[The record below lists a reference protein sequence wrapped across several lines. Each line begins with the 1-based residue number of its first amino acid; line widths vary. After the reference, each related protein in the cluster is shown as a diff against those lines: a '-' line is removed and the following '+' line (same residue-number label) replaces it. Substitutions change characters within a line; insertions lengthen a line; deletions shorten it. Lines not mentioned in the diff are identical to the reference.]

1 MKRFGLIGNPLGHSF
16 SAKYFNEKFKQEG
29 LSDHVYELF
38 PLNQIEQ
45 LQELLI
51 THPDLVGLNV
61 TIPYKEGVIPYCTEL
76 TTEAQSIGA
85 VNCLLIRGNEI
96 VGHNTDAAG
105 FRLSIRP
112 FLEPQHDRALILGT
126 GGAAKAV
133 RYVLKELGIPSAM
146 VSRTNAGDLTYDM
159 LSPQL
164 VASCKLIVNCTPVGT
179 FPNVTEIP
187 NIPLDTIGNKHFV
200 IDLIYNP
207 ELTNL
212 LVSSAERGAL
222 VLNGADMLRFQA
234 DRAWSFWNE

>member
-1 MKRFGLIGNPLGHSF
+1 MRRFGLIGKPLRHSF
-16 SAKYFNEKFKQEG
+16 SAKYFNEKFSREN
-29 LSDHVYELF
+29 LNDHIYELF
-38 PLNQIEQ
+38 ELTSIDALP
-45 LQELLI
+45 ELLA
-51 THPDLVGLNV
+51 THGDLVGLNV
-61 TIPYKEGVIPYCTEL
+61 TIPYKEAVIPFCTSL
-76 TTEAQSIGA
+76 TDEAKAIGA
-85 VNCLLIRGNEI
+85 VNCLLLKDHKII
-96 VGHNTDAAG
+96 GHNTDAAG
-105 FRLSIRP
+105 FKLSIRP

-179 FPNVTEIP
+179 FPNVSEIP

-207 ELTNL
+207 EMTNL
-212 LVSSAERGAL
+212 LVASAERGAL